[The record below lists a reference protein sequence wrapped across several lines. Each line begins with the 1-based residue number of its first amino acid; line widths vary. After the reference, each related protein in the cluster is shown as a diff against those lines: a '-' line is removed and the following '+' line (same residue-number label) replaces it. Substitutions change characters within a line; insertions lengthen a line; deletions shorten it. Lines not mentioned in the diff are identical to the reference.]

1 MVGGMKIPHL
11 VVLAFSF
18 VLLAGCGK
26 RDTTAPAAAPAAAT
40 TSGPKIFELT
50 ANDTMKYDLT
60 RLEVAAG
67 DEVTLTL
74 TNAGSMPKQS
84 MAHNF
89 FLLKMGVDA
98 TAFDNAALIPPVRR
112 LFSDATCRR
121 GDCPHQVAWTQ
132 TERHD
137 HVQGADRTG

>member
-1 MVGGMKIPHL
+1 MVGAMKIPPL

-40 TSGPKIFELT
+40 TSGPKVFELT
-50 ANDTMKYDLT
+50 ANDTRST
-60 RLEVAAG
+60 ISPGWRWRRG

-89 FLLKMGVDA
+89 CLLKMGVDA
-98 TAFDNAALIPPVRR
+98 TAFDNAALISPVRR
-112 LFSDATCRR
+112 LFPDGTRRR
-121 GDCPHQVAWTQ
+121 GDCPHQVAWTK